1 MAAITIDN
9 SFESKIIIEGSNE
22 KTWNRDGFS
31 ISLRDQYMKY
41 IAVLVSSKE
50 KYDYFIHFE
59 NETSPYSPYTNEE
72 KDILFKALS
81 QHLKSGDVITTEGGV
96 TPGGISAFKK
106 LALYY
111 GFEIIGKHE
120 GKSVYWASPRIL
132 DKSKMKEWFENPEHK
147 KDFKVID
154 FSKPVSIENTTPI
167 VVVLK
172 KR

>member
-1 MAAITIDN
+1 MAVTLDN
-9 SFESKIIIEGSNE
+9 SFENKVILEGPNE

-31 ISLRDQYMKY
+31 ISLKDQYMKY
-41 IAVLVSSKE
+41 IAVLLSPKDR
-50 KYDYFIHFE
+50 YDYFVHFE
-59 NETSPYSPYTNEE
+59 NETYPFSPYTEEE

-81 QHLKSGDVITTEGGV
+81 QHLKSGDIITTEGGV

-111 GFEIIGKHE
+111 GFEIIRTHE
-120 GKSVYWASPRIL
+120 GKSVYWASKRIL
-132 DKSKMKEWFENPEHK
+132 DESKMKEWFANPLHK

-154 FSKPVSIENTTPI
+154 PSKPITIENTKPV